1 MVMDIKE
8 IITRLEEIH
17 TKLASL
23 ERQVGKLYSQVDT
36 LLYDIED
43 AIPKDDEDE
52 YGHITL
58 AYLKG
63 EK

>member
-1 MVMDIKE
+1 MDIKE
-8 IITRLEEIH
+8 IIIRLEEIH
-17 TKLASL
+17 TKLSSL

-43 AIPKDDEDE
+43 ARPKDDEDE
-52 YGHITL
+52 YGNIT
-58 AYLKG
+58 KG